1 MKEECIAC
9 GYSYFTDMCTKKR
22 NRQRGKK
29 MKGKE
34 YPKPTL
40 AQSIAS
46 WHIVNDLVELGYPHN
61 FQRESPH
68 IRNYMYKISEIIES
82 AYLVKEGA
90 ERKEE

>member
-1 MKEECIAC
+1 
-9 GYSYFTDMCTKKR
+9 
-22 NRQRGKK
+22 

-46 WHIVNDLVELGYPHN
+46 WNILNDLIDLGYPHN
-61 FQRESPH
+61 FQGELPH
-68 IRNYMYKISEIIES
+68 IRDYMYQITEIIDN
-82 AYLVKEGA
+82 AYEVKKGY